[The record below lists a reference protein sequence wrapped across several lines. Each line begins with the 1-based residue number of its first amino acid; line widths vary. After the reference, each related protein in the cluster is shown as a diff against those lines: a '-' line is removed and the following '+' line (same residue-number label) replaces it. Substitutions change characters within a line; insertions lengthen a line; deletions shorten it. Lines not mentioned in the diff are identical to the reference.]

1 MDDVDRNTIKSAG
14 DSKKEYGS
22 EKLNFIRVRWLL
34 IPTAQIRSPDMLH
47 DALVNCQFVREG
59 QFRPVVQQFQDELVS
74 SFKMGTFEQDVWI
87 PCMSSV

>member
-47 DALVNCQFVREG
+47 DALVNC
-59 QFRPVVQQFQDELVS
+59 
-74 SFKMGTFEQDVWI
+74 
-87 PCMSSV
+87 